1 MQSDWLLKQQR
12 FERTKM
18 SGKKS
23 WKIFNFQAEKFRP
36 GMENGLSSARFI
48 KRTMSDRGE
57 SRIDFCFMAH
67 ELCLFNL

>member
-18 SGKKS
+18 NGKN

-36 GMENGLSSARFI
+36 PNG
-48 KRTMSDRGE
+48 KR
-57 SRIDFCFMAH
+57 AKV
-67 ELCLFNL
+67 ELQNEIQLLTHFEFT